1 MHLVTHEC
9 LLART
14 PSCHPGL
21 CSCGKIATSS
31 QLDRDAPP
39 ERERRIP
46 SLACVRLRI
55 HVCMEEQKEEAG
67 SRGSGNEERR
77 RSLGLRR
84 PPLSTLLRESGGKR
98 ETKERGASLP
108 LAGANNSAR
117 IRRARINEEKRAH
130 GPGSEDEKPWPFVE
144 NPPKNSNRK
153 IAEIATI
160 NTFFSLV

>member
-1 MHLVTHEC
+1 MGGRVINQDGGIHVLHLVTHEC

-31 QLDRDAPP
+31 QLDRDAPAGAVN
-39 ERERRIP
+39 
-46 SLACVRLRI
+46 SLPRVCECEYA
-55 HVCMEEQKEEAG
+55 CMEEQKEEAR

-108 LAGANNSAR
+108 LADANNSAR

-130 GPGSEDEKPWPFVE
+130 GPGGRMKSHSRSWKSS
-144 NPPKNSNRK
+144 KK
-153 IAEIATI
+153 H
-160 NTFFSLV
+160 